1 MRIPWVFVR
10 DNTECASGTQYYT
23 CASNGF
29 KGCCVVDACDYDE
42 GCPDEV
48 PGGHSSTSSP
58 ATAMATLTIVVGVGP
73 STTSTSKAQPTSTTS
88 PITSSTTSSST
99 TLAVPPTSSAPFTVA
114 ASHSASA
121 AHKSTAA
128 SSASL
133 SASAAATSTLEATGT
148 PSSTAVAGSGKG
160 QATSSHKLS
169 NGAIGGIVTA
179 SVLVFLVLIAVVLW
193 KMRRRNKDLERQ
205 ASMFTSGSAG
215 AGVGAGPDGYPGLPP
230 TASPGLAQSQAQPT
244 LNEKVIGSVS
254 QSGGPLLY
262 DADKFNSVYSSNHDS
277 IYGSNQLGISELPS
291 NRATNG
297 ASPGQVTE
305 MQGTPLSAT
314 VPLFSEAPTGDSE
327 GDIARWGL
335 HGARLAAQ
343 RRLRM
348 HGSVRSGDN
357 LDYGGEFRLFFF
369 VFFFFFFFFF
379 LFYRCPPFSEVLSDH
394 PIGSYMGPG
403 LEQGVSPPPPT
414 QPNNQIAELD
424 SHKQSMVVAELD
436 TPLPTP
442 LSTHLSTPGI
452 SAYSPSLSGTG
463 TLTTPELYSTPRM
476 ASVSS
481 MLQPSGPIPLQS
493 HPPAQDG
500 AIADTPRATLEVSQ
514 TERRHG
520 VNVTSWGSYS
530 P

>member
-357 LDYGGEFRLFFF
+357 LDYGG
-369 VFFFFFFFFF
+369 
-379 LFYRCPPFSEVLSDH
+379 
-394 PIGSYMGPG
+394 SYMGPG